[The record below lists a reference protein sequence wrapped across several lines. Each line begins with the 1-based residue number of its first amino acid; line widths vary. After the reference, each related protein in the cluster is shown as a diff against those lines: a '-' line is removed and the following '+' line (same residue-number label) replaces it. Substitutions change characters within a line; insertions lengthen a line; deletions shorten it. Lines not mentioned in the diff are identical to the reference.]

1 MRNQLLEKG
10 KKDRKANKAHKKAIF
25 WRKKK
30 KESFSKIEEH
40 YSFKENASVS
50 LKKYISPCENQIV
63 SFLSKEP

>member
-10 KKDRKANKAHKKAIF
+10 KKDRKANKPHKKAIF

-30 KESFSKIEEH
+30 SFSKIEEH
-40 YSFKENASVS
+40 YSFNENVSVS
-50 LKKYISPCENQIV
+50 LKKTSPCENQIV